1 MKVAVM
7 EAMEE
12 IRYENIQPDEDGS
25 YLKELQR
32 LVRGN
37 IEAFDVLYGNQPL
50 LWVNESGILEG
61 MIPNRAVY
69 ANQRMKERKY
79 LSMMDME
86 TPIKKGKLYTILF
99 GPIVACSYEVNEEG
113 ERVMR
118 DLTPEEMSR
127 LEDDFWNENSGIEE
141 ALKLRI
147 MAMNRSSQERGSHA

>member
-12 IRYENIQPDEDGS
+12 IRYEDIQPDEEGS

-37 IEAFDVLYGNQPL
+37 IEAVDVLYGDQPL

-61 MIPNRAVY
+61 MMPNRAVY
-69 ANQRMKERKY
+69 ANQRMEDRKY
-79 LSMMDME
+79 LSMMDMH
-86 TPIKKGKLYTILF
+86 TPIKKDELYTILF
-99 GPIVACSYEVNEEG
+99 GPIVACSYEVNEED
-113 ERVMR
+113 ERMMR

-141 ALKLRI
+141 ALKIR
-147 MAMNRSSQERGSHA
+147 MMTEARRAQERGNHA

>member
-1 MKVAVM
+1 MRVAVM

-25 YLKELQR
+25 YLKGLQR

-37 IEAFDVLYGNQPL
+37 IEAVDVLYGEQPL
-50 LWVNESGILEG
+50 LWVNESGVLED
-61 MIPNRAVY
+61 MMPNRAIY
-69 ANQRMKERKY
+69 ANQHMEDRKY

-86 TPIKKGKLYTILF
+86 TPIKKGELYTILF

-147 MAMNRSSQERGSHA
+147 MAMNRRSQERGSHV

>member
-12 IRYENIQPDEDGS
+12 IRYEDIQPDEEGS

-37 IEAFDVLYGNQPL
+37 IEAADVLYGEQPL
-50 LWVNESGILEG
+50 LWVNECGILEG
-61 MIPNRAVY
+61 MMPNRAVY
-69 ANQRMKERKY
+69 ANQRMEDHKY
-79 LSMMDME
+79 LSMMDMQ
-86 TPIKKGKLYTILF
+86 TPIKKDELYTILY
-99 GPIVACSYEVNEEG
+99 GPIVACSYEVSEEG

-127 LEDDFWNENSGIEE
+127 LEDDFWNENSGLEE
-141 ALKLRI
+141 ALKIRL
-147 MAMNRSSQERGSHA
+147 MAEARRAQECDSHA